1 MTLVRIAGRLLAAAG
16 ALAIWLTALG
26 AFAPSLDALASFLP
40 IFLAAMMAGLALGGL
55 WRRRGWIAGALLTL
69 IPALHAIGYEA
80 TRPIPTAPHS
90 GERVKVLTHNLYAR
104 NRDLPGTAAA
114 VAGSNADIVLLQE
127 VTPGTRAL
135 MTGPGRPYPHAT
147 PCPGDRCGLLI
158 LSRWPILA
166 SGYFLEDARGR
177 RMGPPL
183 LWARIAAPG
192 GALVAATTHYPWP
205 LPAEAQTDK
214 RRSLAQALVRTN
226 RDALIL
232 GGDMNLTPWSAAMR
246 EQDAAFAPLTRM
258 TRAAFSWPAQ
268 LPLLPI
274 DQLYAGPDWTR
285 ASVERLP
292 ATGSDHRPILVTL
305 ARR

>member
-1 MTLVRIAGRLLAAAG
+1 MTFLRIAGRLLAVTG
-16 ALAIWLTALG
+16 GLAIWLAALG
-26 AFAPSLDALASFLP
+26 GFVPPLDALASFLP
-40 IFLAAMMAGLALGGL
+40 IFLAAMVAGLALS
-55 WRRRGWIAGALLTL
+55 RRWDRRAWLAGALLTL
-69 IPALHAIGYEA
+69 IPAFHAIGYEVM
-80 TRPIPTAPHS
+80 RPIPAPPGS
-90 GERVKVLTHNLYAR
+90 GERIKVLTHNLYAR
-104 NRDLPGTAAA
+104 NRDLPATADAIA
-114 VAGSNADIVLLQE
+114 QAGADIVLLQE

-135 MTGPGRPYPHAT
+135 MTGPGRPFPHAT

-158 LSRWPILA
+158 LSRWPIVA

-177 RMGPPL
+177 RIGPPL

-205 LPAEAQTDK
+205 LPAPAQAAK
-214 RRSLAQALVRTN
+214 RRSLAGALARTE

-246 EQDAAFAPLTRM
+246 EQDAAFAPLTRL

-268 LPLLPI
+268 LPVLPI
-274 DQLYAGPDWTR
+274 DQLYAGRDWAR
-285 ASVERLP
+285 AAVRRLA

-305 ARR
+305 VRR

>member
-1 MTLVRIAGRLLAAAG
+1 MRIAGRLLAATG
-16 ALAIWLTALG
+16 ALAIWLAALG
-26 AFAPSLDALASFLP
+26 AFVPSLDALASFLP
-40 IFLAAMMAGLALGGL
+40 IFLAAMLAGLILAGL
-55 WRRRGWIAGALLTL
+55 WRRGGWIAAALLTL
-69 IPALHAIGYEA
+69 MPAIYAIGYEA
-80 TRPIPTAPHS
+80 MRRIPAAAGN
-90 GERVKVLTHNLYAR
+90 GERITVLTHNLYAR
-104 NRDLPGTAAA
+104 NRDLPATANAIA
-114 VAGSNADIVLLQE
+114 QADADIVLLQE
-127 VTPGTRAL
+127 VMPGTRTL
-135 MTGPGRPYPHAT
+135 MTGSGRPYPHAT

-166 SGYFLEDARGR
+166 SGYFLEDEQGR

-205 LPAEAQTDK
+205 LPAETQAAK
-214 RRSLAQALVRTN
+214 RRSLARALVRTD

-246 EQDAAFAPLTRM
+246 EQDAAFAPLMRM

-268 LPLLPI
+268 LPVLPI

-285 ASVERLP
+285 GAVERLP
-292 ATGSDHRPILVTL
+292 ATGSDHRPILVML
-305 ARR
+305 VRR